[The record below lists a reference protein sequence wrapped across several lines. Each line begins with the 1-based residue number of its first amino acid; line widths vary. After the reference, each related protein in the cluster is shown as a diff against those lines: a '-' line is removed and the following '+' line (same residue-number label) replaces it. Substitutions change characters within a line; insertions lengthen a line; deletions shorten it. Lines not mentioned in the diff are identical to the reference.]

1 MGGKGYEISAL
12 LGYRIDRLMLS
23 IRPAFLRQQTSAFR
37 QLDDDGGMN
46 FRKGI
51 YPSAFLLPLRADLNF
66 GNQKLRPALG
76 VGGGFL
82 ISPQDQLATVSP
94 VPEPVLP
101 YIEVMVG
108 IEIDLKRLTLRPEFT
123 VRNGTGELFSPGRSN
138 ANQDFGGQ
146 RWGYAAIGLVVS
158 N

>member
-76 VGGGFL
+76 VG
-82 ISPQDQLATVSP
+82 
-94 VPEPVLP
+94 
-101 YIEVMVG
+101 
-108 IEIDLKRLTLRPEFT
+108 
-123 VRNGTGELFSPGRSN
+123 TGELFSPGRSN